1 MAPVGKKKSGTFCPF
16 IFDSSL
22 LSSYLVVQAF
32 GVAMTLGTPYHTP
45 YCLVMRDLGAPAF

>member
-16 IFDSSL
+16 VFDSSL
-22 LSSYLVVQAF
+22 LSSYLVVQAV

-45 YCLVMRDLGAPAF
+45 HCLVMRDLGAPAF